1 LSTQHSDYFCT
12 EKDDWVFKTTG
23 GGRIRIVK
31 SQVYREPELEAKIDV
46 LRGEVYSGENQVLG
60 EYLDRLQKVNVSI
73 RGKEQKEV
81 NEE

>member
-1 LSTQHSDYFCT
+1 
-12 EKDDWVFKTTG
+12 
-23 GGRIRIVK
+23 
-31 SQVYREPELEAKIDV
+31 V